1 MFFHGRWAE
10 VIGTEMIVGKD
21 ENDGSSSMRRIL
33 MIDVKVVGTTRRR
46 LVLERVHL
54 KKKD

>member
-1 MFFHGRWAE
+1 MFFQGRWAE

-21 ENDGSSSMRRIL
+21 ENDGPSSMRRML
-33 MIDVKVVGTTRRR
+33 MIDVKVVGTTRKR
-46 LVLERVHL
+46 LVLERVNL